1 MGGAWID
8 KIMGSV
14 NTDDYESRLY
24 MDRML
29 KNAGVYDRLEQM
41 GVEEGSIV
49 VIGDMEFEYIH

>member
-1 MGGAWID
+1 
-8 KIMGSV
+8 MGSV
-14 NTDDYESRLY
+14 NVDDYESRQY

-49 VIGDMEFEYIH
+49 VIGEMEFEYIH